1 MPHQTW
7 TDYCASRTTN
17 KAGNKDTRVFTQAW
31 AQVAPSATKLT
42 MITNDASIAILA
54 LDANNKV
61 MILHSFKNLGGT
73 LLNPTNKYA
82 CLIGTGQVTSAIIV
96 DKMTRLAT
104 CYVTTPTYV
113 SIIACINKAEIKALA
128 HPPPIT
134 AAPSNFQCSASF
146 LPAPWL
152 LKAVLNANSSN
163 PAMLILA
170 ASDTAAEFDKFKM
183 DDKYKTEGEEQLKNF
198 AKWAWAAQAGRITR
212 MTYTV
217 EPGNNDLLDYHLQ
230 CHNFNIIP
238 NFLQPP
244 PPVGVAPPPAVA
256 PIVMA
261 DPTIAVLSGV
271 FNLLEVSIA
280 RQATMMEAMNTAADN
295 TLTFQKEKETKK
307 KDCFAKFHPSSKQL
321 FLFASTPDAEDV
333 PDEIKN
339 SCERFMNA
347 TTHGVTKQELN
358 MQFKGLGLSEMA
370 YATGLTLNLCSGKFL
385 YAVQNNP
392 SNFSCFSVHKG
403 TPIWTRKNNRTTN

>member
-1 MPHQTW
+1 
-7 TDYCASRTTN
+7 
-17 KAGNKDTRVFTQAW
+17 
-31 AQVAPSATKLT
+31 
-42 MITNDASIAILA
+42 MITNDASIAVLA

-82 CLIGTGQVTSAIIV
+82 CLIGTGQVTSAVIV
-96 DKMTRLAT
+96 DKTTLLAI
-104 CYVTTPTYV
+104 CDVTMPTYV
-113 SIIACINKAEIKALA
+113 SIIACINKAEIEALA

-134 AAPSNFQCSASF
+134 AAPLNFQCSASF

-152 LKAVLNANSSN
+152 LETVLSANSSN

-170 ASDTAAEFDKFKM
+170 ASDVAAEFDNKFKT
-183 DDKYKTEGEEQLKNF
+183 DDEYETEGGEQLKNF
-198 AKWAWAAQAGRITR
+198 AKWAWAAQAVRISR

-261 DPTIAVLSGV
+261 DPTIAVPPGV
-271 FNLLEVSIA
+271 LNLLEVSIT
-280 RQATMMEAMNTAADN
+280 RQATAMEAMNTAAADN
-295 TLTFQKEKETKK
+295 TLTFQKEKEMKK
-307 KDCFAKFHPSSKQL
+307 KDRFAKFHPSSKQL
-321 FLFASTPDAEDV
+321 ILFASAPDAEDV
-333 PDEIKN
+333 PDEIEH
-339 SCERFMNA
+339 SCECFMSA
-347 TTHGVTKQELN
+347 TMHGVAKQELN

-370 YATGLTLNLCSGKFL
+370 YAT
-385 YAVQNNP
+385 A
-392 SNFSCFSVHKG
+392 
-403 TPIWTRKNNRTTN
+403 